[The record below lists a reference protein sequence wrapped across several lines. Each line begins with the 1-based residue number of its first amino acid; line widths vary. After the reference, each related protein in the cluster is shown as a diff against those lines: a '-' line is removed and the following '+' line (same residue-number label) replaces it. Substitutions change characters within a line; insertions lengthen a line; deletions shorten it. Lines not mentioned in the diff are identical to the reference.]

1 MLLEIENLSQ
11 KYGDFVALNSISF
24 QVEEGVYGIL
34 GPNGAGKSTFMNLLT
49 DNVLR
54 TSGSISLDGKDIL
67 NMGEAYRDILGYMPQ
82 QQGYYEDFSV
92 TEFLKY
98 IGSLKGKAKKE
109 LNNIISELLTR
120 LNLEDVR
127 NKKMKKLSGGMRQRV
142 LFAQALL
149 NNPRILVLDEPTVG
163 LDPKERVNV
172 RNMIKEISQDKIIF
186 VSTHIVSDIENIAD
200 KIILLKKGEI
210 VAFDRPDNLISR
222 LPIEYDKNL
231 ESVYILNFEACDEI
245 K

>member
-1 MLLEIENLSQ
+1 
-11 KYGDFVALNSISF
+11 
-24 QVEEGVYGIL
+24 
-34 GPNGAGKSTFMNLLT
+34 
-49 DNVLR
+49 
-54 TSGSISLDGKDIL
+54 
-67 NMGEAYRDILGYMPQ
+67 
-82 QQGYYEDFSV
+82 
-92 TEFLKY
+92 
-98 IGSLKGKAKKE
+98 
-109 LNNIISELLTR
+109 
-120 LNLEDVR
+120 
-127 NKKMKKLSGGMRQRV
+127 MRQRV
-142 LFAQALL
+142 LFTQALL

-163 LDPKERVNV
+163 LDPKERVNM

>member
-92 TEFLKY
+92 TEFLK
-98 IGSLKGKAKKE
+98 
-109 LNNIISELLTR
+109 
-120 LNLEDVR
+120 
-127 NKKMKKLSGGMRQRV
+127 
-142 LFAQALL
+142 
-149 NNPRILVLDEPTVG
+149 
-163 LDPKERVNV
+163 
-172 RNMIKEISQDKIIF
+172 
-186 VSTHIVSDIENIAD
+186 
-200 KIILLKKGEI
+200 
-210 VAFDRPDNLISR
+210 
-222 LPIEYDKNL
+222 
-231 ESVYILNFEACDEI
+231 
-245 K
+245 